1 MINKF
6 TPHFSLKEFTHSS
19 IGNCHC
25 IDNSLP
31 DVYLPRAFALLVI
44 LEGLR
49 THIGSP
55 VFINSG
61 YRCFELNKLVG
72 GVPNSRHT
80 LACAVDIS
88 FTDFDTYVAPA
99 FQFLQDLS
107 PRFLKV
113 YPDRNFIHV
122 DFDPLYLE
130 TASSPSS
137 SEKSRTVPAG
147 TL

>member
-6 TPHFSLKEFTHSS
+6 APHFSLKEFTHSS
-19 IGNCHC
+19 IGNCYC

-31 DVYLPRAFALLVI
+31 DVYLPRAFGLLVI

-61 YRCFELNKLVG
+61 YRCLEVNKLVG
-72 GVPNSRHT
+72 GVSNSRHT
-80 LACAVDIS
+80 LSCAVDIS
-88 FTDFDTYVAPA
+88 FTDFNAFVTPA
-99 FQFLQDLS
+99 FQYLLDLS

-113 YPDRNFIHV
+113 YPDRDFIHV
-122 DFDPLYLE
+122 DFNPLYLE
-130 TASSPSS
+130 SISSHYFN
-137 SEKSRTVPAG
+137 ETH
-147 TL
+147 